1 MNRIINKKVS
11 VSHNLQDKLTKLR
24 IISGKWRNR
33 KLDFIHNINLRPT
46 PERIRETVFNWITDY
61 IHNAKILDCFAG
73 SGIFAIE
80 ALSRGAA
87 RASIIDNS
95 IDAINNIN
103 KNVNKLGIDNIDVIY
118 QDCLLY
124 LKANK
129 QNIKYDLVFIDPP
142 FHQNM
147 LKKTCTLLHDNKFIH
162 KNSLIYTETERDI
175 GNAEMPENWKL
186 IKSKASKSIRYQLWK
201 VV

>member
-1 MNRIINKKVS
+1 MKRMHNKKPRLS
-11 VSHNLQDKLTKLR
+11 RNLHNTITKLR
-24 IISGKWRNR
+24 VISGKWRNR

-46 PERIRETVFNWITDY
+46 PERIRETVFNWITNY
-61 IHNAKILDCFAG
+61 IHNAKVLDCFAG

-87 RASIIDNS
+87 KASIIDNS
-95 IDAINNIN
+95 EMAINNIN
-103 KNVNKLGIDNIDVIY
+103 SNVKKLAINNIDIIK

-124 LKANK
+124 LQDNQKNS
-129 QNIKYDLVFIDPP
+129 KYDIVFIDPP

-147 LKKTCTLLHDNKFIH
+147 LEKTCKLLNDNDFIH
-162 KNSLIYTETERDI
+162 KGSLIYTETEREISNIDTP
-175 GNAEMPENWKL
+175 NNWSL
-186 IKSKASKSIRYQLWK
+186 IKSKVAKSISYKLWQ